1 MADNAPEP
9 SEIAKI
15 FKKPLTRV
23 LLEAFIHQKVDMT
36 QEMPTEATEIVTSA
50 LDKYFSTQNWE
61 VLFIF

>member
-23 LLEAFIHQKVDMT
+23 LLEAFIH
-36 QEMPTEATEIVTSA
+36 
-50 LDKYFSTQNWE
+50 
-61 VLFIF
+61 